1 MLRFTILTGGQYG
14 SALLPSLCQ
23 SRSAH
28 DRITR
33 FPSCEWRKPLVVLDG
48 PPGTTRSPAPSKSP
62 CSVSTIGVDAGR
74 LEGDSWGRPAVVE
87 QEEDVVILLARLL
100 WRGLVFFAETAS
112 AASALR
118 RAVRPRVK

>member
-1 MLRFTILTGGQYG
+1 MVRLCSRLSASRAPRTTG
-14 SALLPSLCQ
+14 
-23 SRSAH
+23 SRG
-28 DRITR
+28 
-33 FPSCEWRKPLVVLDG
+33 FPLASGENHWLVLDG

-62 CSVSTIGVDAGR
+62 CSVLTIGVDAGR

-87 QEEDVVILLARLL
+87 QEEDVVNLLARLP
-100 WRGLVFFAETAS
+100 WRGLVFFAEAAA